1 LSHPYCLH
9 YILLDRQEGGQDPLE
24 NERRQAAEDRNQVS
38 HHQLIANQAI
48 WQPSQVADAE
58 RFQADHNQLI
68 ARQAHAPAR
77 QDAAE
82 STYNQLISRQA
93 GLPPGAEV
101 NSNQLSA
108 KHASQDSARIAFNQL
123 TARQAR
129 WQPVQEAAEDKLH
142 VSTNQLTAEQTPW
155 TPVTAA
161 TYGGLP
167 QSVQVGEYRHQRD
180 RKIERELSS

>member
-1 LSHPYCLH
+1 MLF
-9 YILLDRQEGGQDPLE
+9 DRQEGGQYPLE
-24 NERRQAAEDRNQVS
+24 KERRQTAEDRDHVS
-38 HHQLIANQAI
+38 HHQLIANQAV

-68 ARQAHAPAR
+68 ARQAHVPAR

-82 STYNQLISRQA
+82 STYNQLIARQA
-93 GLPPGAEV
+93 GWPPGAEV

-108 KHASQDSARIAFNQL
+108 KQAGQDSAGTAYNQL
-123 TARQAR
+123 NDRQAR

-142 VSTNQLTAEQTPW
+142 VSSNQLAAEQTPW

-161 TYGGLP
+161 TYGGIP

-180 RKIERELSS
+180 RKIERKD